1 MRDHRTL
8 PAYQHAH
15 ELVTAVHERVQQL
28 PAGEA
33 AGLGARMEAAAHAA
47 AAAVARAC
55 AVPDEQIWGQ
65 VDEASRRIREVGY
78 YIDIAQRMGYLLIGP
93 AAELLEHQ
101 TLAGIEVLSLIPL
114 FSPTLIPIRLAFGDV
129 PVWQIG
135 LAVAL
140 VVLMIPALV
149 WLSGRIYRNAV
160 LRTGARV
167 RLREAL
173 RSS

>member
-1 MRDHRTL
+1 M
-8 PAYQHAH
+8 PSK
-15 ELVTAVHERVQQL
+15 
-28 PAGEA
+28 
-33 AGLGARMEAAAHAA
+33 
-47 AAAVARAC
+47 
-55 AVPDEQIWGQ
+55 PD
-65 VDEASRRIREVGY
+65 SR
-78 YIDIAQRMGYLLIGP
+78 L
-93 AAELLEHQ
+93 
-101 TLAGIEVLSLIPL
+101 IEVLSLIPL
-114 FSPTLIPIRLAFGDV
+114 FSPTLMPIRLAFGDV